1 MPRRSEGPHLKLEA
15 AEYDEQGRRV
25 RNESWVIRDGQ
36 RKKRTGCGPEDRA
49 GAERALAEY
58 LSQKHDASR
67 ERAKNPSDVYVS
79 DVLNIYLQD
88 KAAEIANP
96 RRTAQRIGILLDWW
110 GERTLADVN
119 GKSCRDYA
127 KSRIGQQWRS
137 AKPEKTGKAPRLVTA
152 AGARRELEDMRAAIN
167 YHYKEGL
174 CSHLVSVT
182 LPPRSPPKGIF
193 LTRSEAAKLL
203 WTAWRAQEVQQ
214 GRETKKWTS
223 KHIARFILVGLY
235 SGSRHDAICGAS
247 FQPAEDRGWVDLEKG
262 IFNRLRQ
269 GRRQTKKRQP
279 PVRLPK
285 RLLAHLRRWHRLSI
299 ANHAVVEFQGAP
311 VASVSKGFEAIVKR
325 AGIEKHVTPHTLRH
339 TSATWL
345 MQEGKDVWTTA
356 GFLGTSVQMLEQTY
370 AKHHPDYQADV
381 LDAFASPG
389 RKPGQ

>member
-152 AGARRELEDMRAAIN
+152 AGARRELEDDAHAAPGGVPRAA
-167 YHYKEGL
+167 L
-174 CSHLVSVT
+174 LVRDDQR
-182 LPPRSPPKGIF
+182 L
-193 LTRSEAAKLL
+193 
-203 WTAWRAQEVQQ
+203 AW
-214 GRETKKWTS
+214 
-223 KHIARFILVGLY
+223 
-235 SGSRHDAICGAS
+235 D
-247 FQPAEDRGWVDLEKG
+247 
-262 IFNRLRQ
+262 
-269 GRRQTKKRQP
+269 
-279 PVRLPK
+279 
-285 RLLAHLRRWHRLSI
+285 
-299 ANHAVVEFQGAP
+299 
-311 VASVSKGFEAIVKR
+311 VS
-325 AGIEKHVTPHTLRH
+325 
-339 TSATWL
+339 
-345 MQEGKDVWTTA
+345 
-356 GFLGTSVQMLEQTY
+356 
-370 AKHHPDYQADV
+370 ADV
-381 LDAFASPG
+381 
-389 RKPGQ
+389 